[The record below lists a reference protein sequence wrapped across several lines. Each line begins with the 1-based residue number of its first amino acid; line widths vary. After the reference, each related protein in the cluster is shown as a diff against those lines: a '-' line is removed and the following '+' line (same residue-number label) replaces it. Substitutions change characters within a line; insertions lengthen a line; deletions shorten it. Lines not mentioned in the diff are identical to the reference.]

1 MKRIAL
7 LTVLLLAMGLT
18 AGFAAEMVSPTF
30 TLTGDATLT
39 LGYDI
44 DLGTFGMLNET
55 SAALKVVLVPK
66 TTVTKGGEGVYGEI
80 TITDFGLGVNADD
93 FTAFDN
99 NGGDVSAKI
108 VAGPVYIVVAGAP
121 DLGFDYAANIA
132 GGVDVNLKKGWT
144 SLGGTAIGYT
154 STPFSAKGSVVS
166 VGYWGAD
173 ATAAAAIDID
183 NDPSFPFNDSDD
195 DTDEVV
201 ARTNNEENQL
211 GFGVWLK
218 ITPVEMLSVEA
229 SGIFFPTGY
238 DANAAAVGN
247 DEFSG
252 FGGKLTLTFAPLT
265 LTVGADYFM
274 GGTSYTPASGLD
286 LLPAVSVALG
296 DDTLTGSFYYNN
308 VPVAGR
314 TDSEAD
320 AKVEFVEA
328 DADKGFLPIVGA
340 TASFSLENLM
350 PVAGVDMLW
359 SATVK
364 LNATIDKVKPYAEFG
379 YNSVSEVD
387 LKLGVAL
394 SMITNTVI
402 TAEYSADNLVAATGG
417 TADGGTFTLAT
428 KITY

>member
-7 LTVLLLAMGLT
+7 LTVLLLALGLT
-18 AGFAAEMVSPTF
+18 AGFAEVAAPTF

-44 DLGTFGMLNET
+44 DLATFGMLNET
-55 SAALKVVLVPK
+55 SSALKVVLVPK
-66 TTVTKGGEGVYGEI
+66 TTLSKGGEGVYGEI
-80 TITDFGLGVNADD
+80 EIKDFGLGINAED

-108 VAGPVYIVVAGAP
+108 VAGPVYVTIAGAP

-144 SLGGTAIGYT
+144 ENGGFSVGYT
-154 STPFSAKGSVVS
+154 STPFSAKASLVA

-173 ATAAAAIDID
+173 TAAAAAIDID
-183 NDPSFPFNDSDD
+183 NDPSFPYNDADD

-201 ARTNNEENQL
+201 ARINNAENQL
-211 GFGVWLK
+211 GFGAWLK
-218 ITPVEMLSVEA
+218 IAPVEMLTVEA
-229 SGIFFPTGY
+229 NAIFFPNGF
-238 DANAAAVGN
+238 DHNAAVVGH

-252 FGGKLTLTFAPLT
+252 FGGKLTLKFAPLT

-274 GGTSYTPASGLD
+274 GGTAYTPASGLD
-286 LLPAVSVALG
+286 LLPAISLALG

-328 DADKGFLPIVGA
+328 DADKGFLPIIGA

-359 SATVK
+359 SGTLK
-364 LNATIDKVKPYAEFG
+364 LNATIDTVKPYAEVG
-379 YNSVSEVD
+379 YNSVSELD

-402 TAEYSADNLVAATGG
+402 TAEYAADNLIAATGN
-417 TADGGTFTLAT
+417 TADGGIFTLAT